1 MSLRVAEL
9 LGLGEADVL
18 KDPLAVELEAAAKD
32 ARVVNRLRRTLGMDC
47 IGDGESEYDAWSAR
61 LRGVL
66 LDRPSSDRGDLTA
79 TLEDRRRSLNESH
92 ESALGSLRALGRPP
106 LPKYVEGPGS
116 PLTEDVVLACRQTA
130 AVLHKEVL
138 KRRAYI
144 ARECSELRQ
153 IWRDVI
159 PGDHV
164 RWFELLPPH
173 AIRSGLESLT
183 DYKGPTPLSDASMR
197 STRVTLS
204 KWRAVRA
211 VLRPQNTSRRSARK
225 CCMMSPFVA
234 ALDIDLPLLDFLG
247 GLDLAK
253 VECTCHAAWLP
264 SSTKDWLGAAD
275 AAAKRILESAV
286 GTYAGER
293 HFDAKRP
300 RPVGSY
306 CELLHHYAS
315 CACVELLVPALSFP
329 PGFFTE
335 THRITCGNLRAFRF
349 RRFGRGLL
357 LKHAPRGSLPR
368 HMTKHRSWWWAVFGI
383 DGTVVGT
390 SDHLLEILGDKPDE
404 EKVYV
409 DFIREYKM
417 YTLEVPIA
425 RRSLA
430 GVFAQARAVVPAW
443 ADGAAALK
451 LSRVDPPPNT
461 HGVRIHYRES
471 EAPFHFNLFLS
482 QSRLSKSKYRLIA
495 SEDSDFEDED
505 EDDFDY

>member
-1 MSLRVAEL
+1 
-9 LGLGEADVL
+9 
-18 KDPLAVELEAAAKD
+18 
-32 ARVVNRLRRTLGMDC
+32 MDC

-92 ESALGSLRALGRPP
+92 ESALGSLRTLGRPP

-116 PLTEDVVLACRQTA
+116 PLTEDVVIARRQTA

-159 PGDHV
+159 PGDDPR
-164 RWFELLPPH
+164 RWELLPPH
-173 AIRSGLESLT
+173 AVRSGLESLT
-183 DYKGPTPLSDASMR
+183 KGRGPTPLSDSSMR

-211 VLRPQNTSRRSARK
+211 VLRPQVTSQFVTRSARK
-225 CCMMSPFVA
+225 KHACMMIPFVA

-247 GLDLAK
+247 GPDLAK
-253 VECTCHAAWLP
+253 VECTCRAAWLP

-286 GTYAGER
+286 GTYDGER
-293 HFDAKRP
+293 HFDAKCP

-315 CACVELLVPALSFP
+315 CACVELLVPALGHRDEP
-329 PGFFTE
+329 HGIQTE

-349 RRFGRGLL
+349 RRHPRGLF

-368 HMTKHRSWWWAVFGI
+368 HMTKHKSHWWSIFGV
-383 DGTVVGT
+383 DGTLVGT
-390 SDHLLEILGDKPDE
+390 SDHLLQILGTKPDA

-409 DFIREYKM
+409 DFKLDYKM

-425 RRSLA
+425 RRSLD
-430 GVFAQARAVVPAW
+430 GVFAKARAVVPVW

-451 LSRVDPPPNT
+451 LSRVDPPTDRP
-461 HGVRIHYRES
+461 GIRIHYRAS
-471 EAPFHFNLFLS
+471 EAPFTFRIFLS
-482 QSRLSKSKYRLIA
+482 RPRLTKSKYLLIA
-495 SEDSDFEDED
+495 SEDSDVEDED